1 MNCTPID
8 FSDLDDEIW
17 DIALRM
23 FRWDF
28 GLKVDTGMIKT
39 FKDVGIEWIYFANR
53 KNVFFEGAKK
63 ADYYGLNCGPSQKIC

>member
-1 MNCTPID
+1 M
-8 FSDLDDEIW
+8 
-17 DIALRM
+17 
-23 FRWDF
+23 
-28 GLKVDTGMIKT
+28 KVDTGMIKT